1 MVDTQEPPSVREHEQ
16 LVRMGLWVVIG
27 VAVVMVLA
35 AVVVF
40 THRSHTPE
48 LVPGQKQPSAIA
60 WLDFRQPS

>member
-1 MVDTQEPPSVREHEQ
+1 MVDTKEPPSVREHEQ

-40 THRSHTPE
+40 THRSHTP
-48 LVPGQKQPSAIA
+48 
-60 WLDFRQPS
+60 